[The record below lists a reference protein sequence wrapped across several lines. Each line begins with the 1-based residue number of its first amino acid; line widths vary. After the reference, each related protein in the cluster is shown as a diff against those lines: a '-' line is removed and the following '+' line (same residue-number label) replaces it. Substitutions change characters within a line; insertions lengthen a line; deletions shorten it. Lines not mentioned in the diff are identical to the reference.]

1 MIFFAN
7 MNIALNK
14 LLKIIICQ
22 NIVISFELLCISST
36 VAQITPDSTLTNSSN
51 VKIEGNTNIITG
63 GTQVENNLFHS
74 FNNFSIPKD
83 VTASFQEVK
92 PNITNIFS
100 RVTGSNISQIDG
112 KIELLRSN
120 ANLFLINPNGILF
133 GKNASLNIGG
143 SFIATTA
150 ESLIFEDS
158 IKFSAIK
165 SQTQPLLSVKVPIGL
180 QMGKA
185 PGEIRYQSST
195 LQVTPNKT
203 IAFIGGFINL
213 EGGTLNAA
221 RGNIELGSLG
231 DNASVNLIAAGNN
244 LTFDYPEIKNSLNI
258 EIKNALLDVSGS
270 AGGSIKIE
278 GKQVSLTQNTRI
290 GSGTSGNFDG
300 GTIKINASQLTLDN
314 DSRIR
319 SDIIGLNIVRPKT
332 GTNIIITSDQIK
344 LDNTSFISSTS
355 SNAGNAGNIT
365 ITTNKLSL
373 EKASQINSQ
382 TSGSGRTGDLTIKAN
397 DFIRING
404 GRITNQGQWS
414 ATGLFT
420 QANLNSQ
427 LGAEGGKVS
436 ITTNKLEILDGAQIT
451 TSTFGAG
458 KAGLLEVKASQ
469 VEIAGSALTPNG
481 EQFQGQTGLPVN
493 SGLYTS
499 VSSRASGKGGDLILL
514 VDNLTLRKGGVLQ
527 SLTFGVGDA
536 GNITVKPLNETGLI
550 ELIGTDAK
558 NLFPTAIVA
567 SSGGITNVTARVP
580 TATGKSGNIR
590 IETRELQVKDGAA
603 VAVGS
608 INPNATNEGK
618 GNLDITAENIKLN
631 NNARLVAETAS
642 GDGGNINLAL
652 NDLLLLSSNSQIST
666 TAGVEAKGGD
676 GGNVK
681 IQSPLIAALG
691 KNNDITANAFT
702 GKGGQI
708 NITTQ
713 GIFGIEKRRTTP
725 NNGTNDIDASSQFGL
740 SGDIIITQPEVDP
753 RQGLLELPTNLV
765 DASQQ
770 ISAVCNPGSRYRQSS
785 FAITGRGGLPMSP
798 GEPLED
804 TTTYSQWVQITEN
817 QQAERTVPKTSTNPQ
832 ISVPIIEAQ
841 GWLVD
846 KKGKIHLVAHINNTN
861 SNNPP
866 LFFPPPSS
874 CPSLLRGS

>member
-1 MIFFAN
+1 

-22 NIVISFELLCISST
+22 NIVISFGLLCISST

-63 GTQVENNLFHS
+63 GTQAGNNLFHS
-74 FNNFSIPKD
+74 FQNFSISKD

-195 LQVTPNKT
+195 LQITPNKT

-231 DNASVNLIAAGNN
+231 DNASVNLIATGNN
-244 LTFDYPEIKNSLNI
+244 FAFDYPEIKNSLNI
-258 EIKNALLDVSGS
+258 ELKNALLDVSGS
-270 AGGSIKIE
+270 AGGSIQIQ
-278 GKQVSLTQNTRI
+278 GKQVSLTQNARI

-527 SLTFGVGDA
+527 SLTFGTGDA

-580 TATGKSGNIR
+580 SATGKSGNIR

-618 GNLDITAENIKLN
+618 GNLDITSENIKLD
-631 NNARLVAETAS
+631 NARLLAETAS

-652 NDLLLLSSNSQIST
+652 NDLLLLSNNSQIST
-666 TAGVEAKGGD
+666 TAGVEGKGGD

-708 NITTQ
+708 SITTQ
-713 GIFGIEKRRTTP
+713 GIFGIEERRATT

-817 QQAERTVPKTSTNPQ
+817 QQAEKTVPKTSINSQT
-832 ISVPIIEAQ
+832 SVPIVEAQ
-841 GWLVD
+841 DWLID
-846 KKGKIHLVAHINNTN
+846 NKGNIHLVAHINNTN

-866 LFFPPPSS
+866 PSS
-874 CPSLLRGS
+874 CPSSLRGS

>member
-1 MIFFAN
+1 
-7 MNIALNK
+7 MNIFLNRI
-14 LLKIIICQ
+14 LKIIACHSI
-22 NIVISFELLCISST
+22 IVSFDFFYISST
-36 VAQITPDSTLTNSSN
+36 FAQIIPDSTLPNLSN

-63 GTQVENNLFHS
+63 GTQAGNNLFHS
-74 FNNFSIPKD
+74 FENFSIPKD
-83 VTASFQEVK
+83 VTASFQQVN
-92 PNITNIFS
+92 PNITNVIS
-100 RVTGSNISQIDG
+100 RITGFNTSQIDG
-112 KIELLRSN
+112 KIELLRTN

-165 SQTQPLLSVKVPIGL
+165 SQAQPLLSVRVPIGL
-180 QMGKA
+180 QMGTA
-185 PGEIRYQSST
+185 PGEIRYQSPT

-203 IAFIGGFINL
+203 IALIGGFIGL
-213 EGGTLNAA
+213 EGGTLSAA

-231 DNASVNLIAAGNN
+231 DNASVNMIAKGNN
-244 LTFDYPEIKNSLNI
+244 FTFEYPELTNFLNI
-258 EIKNALLDVSGS
+258 QLKNTLLDVSGF
-270 AGGSIKIE
+270 AGGSIQIQ
-278 GKQVSLTQNTRI
+278 GRQVDLTQNTRI

-319 SDIIGLNIVRPKT
+319 SDIVGLNIVRPKT

-355 SNAGNAGNIT
+355 SNAGNAGNII

-397 DFIRING
+397 DFIRISG
-404 GRITNQGQWS
+404 GRINNQGQWS

-420 QANLNSQ
+420 QATLNSQ
-427 LGAEGGKVS
+427 PGGEGGKVS

-458 KAGLLEVKASQ
+458 KAGILEAKASQ

-481 EQFQGQTGLPVN
+481 EQFQGQTGLPVS

-514 VDNLTLRKGGVLQ
+514 VDKLTLRNGGVLQ
-527 SLTFGVGDA
+527 SVTFGAGDA
-536 GNITVKPLNETGLI
+536 GNITVRPLNEIGVI
-550 ELIGTDAK
+550 EVIGTDAK

-580 TATGKSGNIR
+580 SATGKSGNIR
-590 IETRELQVKDGAA
+590 IETRELQVRDGAA

-618 GNLDITAENIKLN
+618 GNLDITAENIKLD
-631 NNARLVAETAS
+631 NARFLAETAS

-652 NDLLLLSSNSQIST
+652 NDLLLLSNNSQIST
-666 TAGVEAKGGD
+666 TAGVEGKGGD
-676 GGNVK
+676 GGNIK
-681 IQSPLIAALG
+681 IQSPLIAATG

-708 NITTQ
+708 SIITQ
-713 GIFGIEKRRTTP
+713 GIFGIEKRRATP
-725 NNGTNDIDASSQFGL
+725 NNSTNDIDASSQFGI
-740 SGDIIITQPEVDP
+740 SGNITITQPEVDP

-765 DASQQ
+765 DISQQ
-770 ISAVCNPGSRYRQSS
+770 IYTACSPGNRYKQNS
-785 FAITGRGGLPMSP
+785 FSITGRGGLAISP
-798 GEPLED
+798 TEPLED
-804 TTTYSQWVQITEN
+804 ITIYSQWVEITEN
-817 QQAERTVPKTSTNPQ
+817 QQKNQQMERVHPKTSRNHQT
-832 ISVPIIEAQ
+832 SVPIVEAQ

-846 KKGKIHLVAHINNTN
+846 NKGNIHLVAHINNIN
-861 SNNPP
+861 SNNLINRP
-866 LFFPPPSS
+866 LSS
-874 CPSLLRGS
+874 CH